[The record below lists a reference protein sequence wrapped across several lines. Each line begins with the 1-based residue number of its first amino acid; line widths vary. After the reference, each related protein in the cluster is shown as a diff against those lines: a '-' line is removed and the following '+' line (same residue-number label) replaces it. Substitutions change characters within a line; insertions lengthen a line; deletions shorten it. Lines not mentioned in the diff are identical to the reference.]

1 MDFETI
7 WDGIGTI
14 LEFSILVLFVFICF
28 SAGIEKYGIKGFFI
42 TLFFLSVFIGFGFWI
57 YDLTIGQSFGIQLLA
72 ELVVGLTFYYA
83 LKYFL
88 KDIF

>member
-1 MDFETI
+1 MDFEAI

-14 LEFSILVLFVFICF
+14 LEVSILILFIFICF

-42 TLFFLSVFIGFGFWI
+42 TVFFLGVLIGFGIWI
-57 YDLTIGQSFGIQLLA
+57 YDLTIGQSFFVQALA
-72 ELVVGLTFYYA
+72 EIIVGLTVYYA